1 MSRFFLF
8 FQILLLGVILAP
20 SSLNAQKGDQQLKR
34 KFSNESTRIRIP
46 ISSANSDLN
55 NQEVFQ
61 TKWINNSPS
70 EILDILLV
78 EKSVEKEGILY
89 PSQQMMDRI
98 WLTLLASVD
107 PIADSS
113 DDDDTGGGDNA
124 KRGLVPLPKP
134 DSNPNGAGPDDVL
147 KISDEA
153 ACVAKGGVWVSRG
166 DTGFC
171 YLKIKAEEPPELEP
185 IDDNDSGGPTWNNGS
200 NNNLF
205 EGNLQRSSDSSGGG
219 DSGPLGA
226 TSRTTQI
233 EYGLIAAL
241 MSVEGGVAP
250 LKSSASALIADDDD
264 TGGGDN
270 AKRGLVPLPKPDS
283 NPNGAGPDDVLKIS
297 DEAACVAKGGV
308 WVSRG
313 DTGFCYLKIKAEEPP
328 ELEPIDDND
337 SGGPTWNNGS
347 NNNLFEGNLQRS
359 SDSSGGGDSGPLGA
373 TSRTTQ
379 IEYGLIAALMSVEG
393 GVAPLKSSA
402 SALVVNDVGRD
413 LTRRE
418 NAELQNLIDTLS
430 SSQVTQALTA
440 GEHAVGTDVIILS
453 RRHGTGG
460 VEAVVLVNCQ

>member
-8 FQILLLGVILAP
+8 LQILLLGVILAP

-61 TKWINNSPS
+61 TKWINNSHS
-70 EILDILLV
+70 EILDIIIKK
-78 EKSVEKEGILY
+78 KSVEKEGILY

-113 DDDDTGGGDNA
+113 GGDDTGGGDNA

-185 IDDNDSGGPTWNNGS
+185 IDDNDSGGPAWNNGS

-241 MSVEGGVAP
+241 MSVEGGV
-250 LKSSASALIADDDD
+250 
-264 TGGGDN
+264 T
-270 AKRGLVPLPKPDS
+270 
-283 NPNGAGPDDVLKIS
+283 
-297 DEAACVAKGGV
+297 
-308 WVSRG
+308 
-313 DTGFCYLKIKAEEPP
+313 
-328 ELEPIDDND
+328 
-337 SGGPTWNNGS
+337 
-347 NNNLFEGNLQRS
+347 
-359 SDSSGGGDSGPLGA
+359 
-373 TSRTTQ
+373 
-379 IEYGLIAALMSVEG
+379 
-393 GVAPLKSSA
+393 PLKSSA

>member
-8 FQILLLGVILAP
+8 LQILLLGVILAP

-113 DDDDTGGGDNA
+113 GGDDTGGGDNA

-185 IDDNDSGGPTWNNGS
+185 IDDNDSGGPAWNNGWSPFWAFRLDGARMTPS
-200 NNNLF
+200 NKIWRNKKKRDIERTSERKGKLTGNRNLKKPRQLRRGKNHAKKNVAESREILPQSKILISKPTTKSQF
-205 EGNLQRSSDSSGGG
+205 EIL
-219 DSGPLGA
+219 
-226 TSRTTQI
+226 
-233 EYGLIAAL
+233 
-241 MSVEGGVAP
+241 
-250 LKSSASALIADDDD
+250 
-264 TGGGDN
+264 
-270 AKRGLVPLPKPDS
+270 
-283 NPNGAGPDDVLKIS
+283 
-297 DEAACVAKGGV
+297 C
-308 WVSRG
+308 VSR
-313 DTGFCYLKIKAEEPP
+313 
-328 ELEPIDDND
+328 
-337 SGGPTWNNGS
+337 NGKH
-347 NNNLFEGNLQRS
+347 R
-359 SDSSGGGDSGPLGA
+359 P
-373 TSRTTQ
+373 
-379 IEYGLIAALMSVEG
+379 
-393 GVAPLKSSA
+393 
-402 SALVVNDVGRD
+402 
-413 LTRRE
+413 
-418 NAELQNLIDTLS
+418 NAEN
-430 SSQVTQALTA
+430 
-440 GEHAVGTDVIILS
+440 
-453 RRHGTGG
+453 RF
-460 VEAVVLVNCQ
+460 